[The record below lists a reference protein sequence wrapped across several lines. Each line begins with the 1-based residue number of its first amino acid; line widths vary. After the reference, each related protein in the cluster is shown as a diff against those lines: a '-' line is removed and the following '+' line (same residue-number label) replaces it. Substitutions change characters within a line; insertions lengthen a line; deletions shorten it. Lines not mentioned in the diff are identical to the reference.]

1 MLTGDGNE
9 KCNKKSIGLKSEK
22 KVCTCSTFFC
32 TFFCHCFA
40 RLQRT
45 WNVLVARFMEKKSY
59 MFLRS
64 IFVSLPL
71 ILTLLAANI
80 CHFLIAALNFF
91 MFFSSAMNFVCF
103 LFFLFVLFCQF
114 RSSSFSVIGVSVMVV
129 GGNSRTHD
137 HVITKFSRILQVTI
151 FFFRA
156 RESFANT
163 YSLLRKVVNY

>member
-1 MLTGDGNE
+1 
-9 KCNKKSIGLKSEK
+9 
-22 KVCTCSTFFC
+22 
-32 TFFCHCFA
+32 
-40 RLQRT
+40 
-45 WNVLVARFMEKKSY
+45 
-59 MFLRS
+59 MFPRS

-151 FFFRA
+151 FFFARA
-156 RESFANT
+156 RA
-163 YSLLRKVVNY
+163 SLILILYYGKWLIINSAIFSNSCPVIAEMHILS